1 MFAADA
7 GTDFP
12 EIKTED
18 DTDIDEEAGSML
30 ALEHSHAAAI
40 AEKRKPSYTCVMC
53 EKQFSHKGN
62 LDVHMRTHTGQR
74 PFPCSRS
81 LHSKL
86 TRFMH
91 SSSLHRRIFSIMFG
105 GGANPLYRVLGRGP
119 KSEAQSAE
127 NGDAAVW
134 ERTAIPSLPVQT
146 SGGSAV
152 SSPSGVRG
160 RHPDAE
166 VILHFRGA
174 CNLLGAKFWGEAY
187 PSWSPL

>member
-1 MFAADA
+1 VDA

-91 SSSLHRRIFSIMFG
+91 SSSLHRRIWSIVFG
-105 GGANPLYRVLGRGP
+105 GGGQTLYIGSGTRAKVRGP
-119 KSEAQSAE
+119 KCRERGWGCLGEDSHPLRASS
-127 NGDAAVW
+127 DVW
-134 ERTAIPSLPVQT
+134 GECCK
-146 SGGSAV
+146 
-152 SSPSGVRG
+152 SPSGVRG

-174 CNLLGAKFWGEAY
+174 CNLLGAKFRGGGI
-187 PSWSPL
+187 SILVPL